1 MFTWDK
7 NVSNMF
13 LSLIPSISLHMI
25 KKVRYKT
32 LAKGYNRMKVRIKF
46 AKYGAMKF
54 IGHLDMMRFFQKA
67 VRRAEIDVKYSEGFS
82 PHQIMSFAAP
92 LGVGIESLGEYMD
105 LEVLSMS
112 APEDMKDALNRVMVE
127 GVEVLAVNILPDQA
141 KNAMASVAAASY
153 QIHLKEGNFGL
164 PDLAAGVASFYAQK
178 QIPYI
183 KETKKSVIETD
194 LKPGIYE
201 LQAGEAQVLA
211 DSMSAAA
218 AMTVAGSVGNRM
230 TAPCIRMLV
239 DASSGGNIKPTVVFE
254 EFCSFAGCDIPVS
267 DIQVTRLDTYTNLAK
282 DGEPRQFPLT
292 FHLVEA
298 LFCP

>member
-153 QIHLKEGNFGL
+153 QIHLKEGNFGV

-254 EFCSFAGCDIPVS
+254 KFCAFAGCDIPVS
-267 DIQVTRLDTYTNLAK
+267 DIQVTRLETYTNFAK
-282 DGEPRQFPLT
+282 DGEPSQFVPL
-292 FHLVEA
+292 L
-298 LFCP
+298 LQN